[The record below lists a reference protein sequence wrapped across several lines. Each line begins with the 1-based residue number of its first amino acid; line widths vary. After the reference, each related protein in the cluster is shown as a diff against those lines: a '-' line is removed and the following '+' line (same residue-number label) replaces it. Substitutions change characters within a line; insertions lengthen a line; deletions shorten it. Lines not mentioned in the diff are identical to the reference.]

1 MLTAQETKELVESVL
16 KGIHANQLNVLT
28 GDNVKIVYQEI
39 TKEEKKDEAP
49 HFPLNKTKDEGVKL
63 YDFLTEGQYMSVPLD
78 SWLFLMGFVT
88 EKPDKVVNIQWLTT
102 MEQLR
107 MMLRMAFCDLIE
119 KKSVKVVE
127 LNNLAHL
134 CFVDDEGKPVN
145 LPKPRQEISH
155 QMDKLVDFFRPSS
168 DL

>member
-1 MLTAQETKELVESVL
+1 MTAQETKELVESVL

-28 GDNVKIVYQEI
+28 GDNVKIVYQEVMQ
-39 TKEEKKDEAP
+39 KEEAP

-63 YDFLTEGQYMSVPLD
+63 YDFLTAGQYMNVPLD

-88 EKPDKVVNIQWLTT
+88 EKPEKVVAIQWLTT

-107 MMLRMAFCDLIE
+107 MMLRMTFGDLIE
-119 KKSVKVVE
+119 KKSVKVVD

-145 LPKPRQEISH
+145 LPKPRQEISQ
-155 QMDKLVDFFRPSS
+155 QMDRLVEFFRPSS